1 MMCFIPNTRIYV
13 EINNRPL
20 IPLEYNQRLLWKI
33 KVDIESIAM
42 NNIPD
47 IPIWDFELYLN
58 LTSHLLPL
66 LLIVDLMN

>member
-1 MMCFIPNTRIYV
+1 MMCFIPNTRIYI

-20 IPLEYNQRLLWKI
+20 IPLEYNQRLLWKT
-33 KVDIESIAM
+33 KVDIEEIAI

-66 LLIVDLMN
+66 LLIVDLIN